1 GAWGDI
7 LKKFPLLE
15 ELSLYDTHSLLE
27 EDIEAAGRYCPLLT
41 TLRVNHIAVFIIE
54 ESITLHNVMAIAIG
68 KTLHTLRH
76 LELIENCMSN
86 IGLKAIL
93 DGCCHLETL
102 DLRMCL
108 YIDLNGD
115 MGKESEKQIKNLNI
129 LYSNDYDYTS
139 VSNEDSNDLEDMN
152 QILLS
157 MSMFE

>member
-1 GAWGDI
+1 
-7 LKKFPLLE
+7 
-15 ELSLYDTHSLLE
+15 
-27 EDIEAAGRYCPLLT
+27 
-41 TLRVNHIAVFIIE
+41 
-54 ESITLHNVMAIAIG
+54 
-68 KTLHTLRH
+68 
-76 LELIENCMSN
+76 MSN

-129 LYSNDYDYTS
+129 LYSNDHDYTS

-152 QILLS
+152 EILLS
-157 MSMFE
+157 MSMFEKHAMQKAVPAARKNNLHFGFGLDTRTR